1 MFNYFF
7 KSCACCIG
15 LAFNAVLFLL
25 GMVSVSVVGA
35 EEEEEEEEVPPKFN
49 KTDYN
54 DAHCAVREILLSAL
68 YLWF

>member
-25 GMVSVSVVGA
+25 GMVSVAVVGA
-35 EEEEEEEEVPPKFN
+35 EEEEEETVQPSSN
-49 KTDYN
+49 KTGYN
-54 DAHCAVREILLSAL
+54 DTHCAVREILLSAL